1 MLCNIGYIYRYSLPL
16 YSCMKISINKHDL
29 SAFQFS
35 NELKQTIVDTCEVIQ
50 QKKNEVALHQ
60 GEKVVRIPLYLSGET
75 ILTHYNLE
83 SDKKYTICR
92 VGRGETCPTSL
103 SSILTNHV
111 SPVTGVAVQDAMKV
125 IVPVR
130 YVLDWQSIY
139 PTWSKFL
146 IKSITLGYTSVLDK
160 FHQNMSKTV
169 EERIVE
175 FFLQGEFN
183 QIRTIRMTHQQ
194 LASEIGTSR
203 VVVSRVLKNLERSGL
218 IELQRGRIL
227 LRAVG

>member
-1 MLCNIGYIYRYSLPL
+1 L
-16 YSCMKISINKHDL
+16 
-29 SAFQFS
+29 
-35 NELKQTIVDTCEVIQ
+35 V
-50 QKKNEVALHQ
+50 
-60 GEKVVRIPLYLSGET
+60 
-75 ILTHYNLE
+75 THLF
-83 SDKKYTICR
+83 
-92 VGRGETCPTSL
+92 
-103 SSILTNHV
+103 
-111 SPVTGVAVQDAMKV
+111 
-125 IVPVR
+125 
-130 YVLDWQSIY
+130 W
-139 PTWSKFL
+139 
-146 IKSITLGYTSVLDK
+146 DK

>member
-1 MLCNIGYIYRYSLPL
+1 
-16 YSCMKISINKHDL
+16 MKITINKHDL

-35 NELKQTIVDTCEVIQ
+35 NELKQKIVDTCEVIQ

-60 GEKVVRIPLYLSGET
+60 GDKVVRIPLYLSGES
-75 ILTHYNLE
+75 ILTHYNVE
-83 SDKKYTICR
+83 KDKKYTICR

-103 SSILTNHV
+103 SSILTNQV
-111 SPVTGVAVQDAMKV
+111 SPVTGVAVQDAIKV
-125 IVPVR
+125 IVPIR
-130 YVLDWQSIY
+130 YVLDWQSAY

-146 IKSITLGYTSVLDK
+146 IKTITLGYTSVLDK

-175 FFLQGEFN
+175 FFSQGEFN
-183 QIRTIRMTHQQ
+183 QVRAIRMTHQQ

-218 IELQRGRIL
+218 IELHRGRIL